1 MLMLMSWRVWVAIA
15 IAAALAFSHFTAY
28 RSGKNHVTLQ
38 WKASIAQA
46 NIDARET
53 ERLRQRSVDK
63 AVDAAAAREIGLRAD
78 AARAAGLARGLR
90 DDLAALKSRSQSGTA
105 ADPVVSTVSEL
116 FASCVDEYQRVAT
129 EADRATS
136 EVKTL
141 RDAWPK

>member
-1 MLMLMSWRVWVAIA
+1 MAIA
-15 IAAALAFSHFTAY
+15 IAAALAFSHLTAY
-28 RSGKNHVTLQ
+28 RSGKQNVRNE
-38 WKASIAQA
+38 WKASVAQA

-63 AVDAAAAREIGLRAD
+63 AVDAAASREIGLRAD

-90 DDLAALKSRSQSGTA
+90 GDLSALKSRSQSCPA

-116 FASCVDEYQRVAT
+116 FASCVDEYRRVAT

-141 RDAWPK
+141 RDAWPR